1 MPSHKFRIPELD
13 AHWEQAVKDADL
25 AGKTI
30 HTLQSLSSGSK
41 IIPSEFL
48 TFRIICVPH
57 AAGIFD
63 AEKWELTEHMVRAQS
78 LLTNHFSDFS
88 NYLQSVRLDMGVT
101 QKGPGDQLPLG
112 IFEIPR
118 NHQRHVLE
126 ADRLTSQKVRLVDPD
141 HVDAWRIVPTTDEE
155 IVNFAIVD
163 WLQAVCMKMPGV
175 HGQWIA
181 SRYQFRARFGT
192 NELEA
197 RTDGVLRIFDEP
209 ERVHALIECK
219 LKLARTLCHRCN
231 FKRLRRFIFMVSEDR
246 DEIFLTFG
254 TLDRHYLRYLHNS
267 DAPKRF
273 LELHTYGPFRIDSA
287 VHMEQLAGIVL
298 AYVLRVGTGR

>member
-1 MPSHKFRIPELD
+1 MPSHKFQIPEVETD
-13 AHWEQAVKDADL
+13 WKRAVEDADL
-25 AGKTI
+25 TGKTI
-30 HTLQSLSSGSK
+30 HTLESLSSGSK

-48 TFRIICVPH
+48 TFRIICVSH
-57 AAGIFD
+57 AARMFD
-63 AEKWELTEHMVRAQS
+63 AKKWELTEHMVRAQS

-126 ADRLTSQKVRLVDPD
+126 ADRLTSQKIRLVDPD

-219 LKLARTLCHRCN
+219 AKARKDALPSVQFQEAAQIVTWLMQRHRPETA
-231 FKRLRRFIFMVSEDR
+231 K
-246 DEIFLTFG
+246 
-254 TLDRHYLRYLHNS
+254 
-267 DAPKRF
+267 
-273 LELHTYGPFRIDSA
+273 
-287 VHMEQLAGIVL
+287 
-298 AYVLRVGTGR
+298 VGG

>member
-1 MPSHKFRIPELD
+1 LLRFSSSHHSYRKKDKKKRLLCCFSAVSLLFLCCFSAVSLLFLCGNHKLSTMPSHKFQIPEVETD
-13 AHWEQAVKDADL
+13 WKRAVEDADL
-25 AGKTI
+25 TGKTI
-30 HTLQSLSSGSK
+30 HTLESLSSGSK

-48 TFRIICVPH
+48 TFRIICVSH
-57 AAGIFD
+57 AARMFD
-63 AEKWELTEHMVRAQS
+63 AKKWELTEHMVRAQS

-126 ADRLTSQKVRLVDPD
+126 ADRLTSQKIRLVDPD

-219 LKLARTLCHRCN
+219 AKARKDALPSVQFQEAAQIVTWLMQRHRPETA
-231 FKRLRRFIFMVSEDR
+231 K
-246 DEIFLTFG
+246 
-254 TLDRHYLRYLHNS
+254 
-267 DAPKRF
+267 
-273 LELHTYGPFRIDSA
+273 
-287 VHMEQLAGIVL
+287 
-298 AYVLRVGTGR
+298 VGG